1 MILRPVQTK
10 PEPPSPFALET
21 VTRLPLAEGF
31 YLLWAHVAPDD
42 FLQTLFQQHRG
53 RCYEDVLTFSEIILV
68 LAEAITRYH
77 GSGNRAI
84 TKAIQRQQLSVQARA
99 VYGKLSRLPLALAEA
114 LLSALTARLR
124 PLFPSGLFR
133 SDIPASLRTLNL
145 VVLDGKKIKRVA
157 KRLLA
162 TRGRPGKLF
171 GGKILVAY
179 SPADGLAV
187 ALAADPDGEANDIR
201 LMPRVMV
208 LAREAIAGPRL
219 WIADRQFC
227 DLDQPERFTQEQ
239 DHYLVRFS
247 KKCSFEADPQ
257 RPAQQGLNEKGQAV
271 VQEWGW
277 MGSSKDPRR
286 CHVRRI
292 TLVRPGDE
300 DVAVVTDLLDEQL
313 YPAVDLLL
321 AYLMRWQIENVFQEI
336 TEVFEL
342 RHLIGTAPQ
351 ATVLQASLC
360 LVIYNLIQ
368 VLRGYAALAAT
379 QKEEKEA
386 RTKPEVTGVEGLSG
400 EKIFADLHE
409 ELISLH
415 RLLQQKELL
424 ACLPRAVPPEELR
437 RRLGVLL
444 ERAWSP
450 DWKKARNKK
459 PRPAKPHAKESG
471 AHTSVHKLLLE
482 AREAANRAKLKI
494 ESP

>member
-1 MILRPVQTK
+1 MILRPVQAK

-187 ALAADPDGEANDIR
+187 ALAADPDGAANDIR

-208 LAREAIAGPRL
+208 LAREAVAGPRL
-219 WIADRQFC
+219 WIADRHFC

-286 CHVRRI
+286 CYVRRI

-313 YPAVDLLL
+313 YPAVDLLR
-321 AYLMRWQIENVFQEI
+321 AYLMRWQIEKVFQEI

-386 RTKPEVTGVEGLSG
+386 RTKPEVTGVEGLSS